1 MWPLTTWLSNPVYMR
16 HVKAIQNSMSSK
28 QSEFTVR
35 GLYAGQ
41 QDDSKLMVGTSGPYS
56 YVQMALPLSS

>member
-1 MWPLTTWLSNPVYMR
+1 
-16 HVKAIQNSMSSK
+16 MSSK

-56 YVQMALPLSS
+56 YVQMALPLSP